1 MTNNPIDD
9 FHNSFPMGDIK
20 EVPKIKDITKR
31 RLQIPDFYKD
41 KKLLIVGDAFS
52 HESSWLRHLGF
63 QNITSTIKSK
73 REIRVGE
80 PIICDLHS
88 LPFEDSSFDY
98 VYCSHVLEHCVAPMI
113 ALKEIRR
120 VLKINGEALFW
131 MPYSDIMQKEFYH
144 LSCFRPYVWKDL
156 IFKSKLSLTKEE
168 DYPPRNE
175 YGYWVKKI

>member
-120 VLKINGEALFW
+120 VLKINGEALLW